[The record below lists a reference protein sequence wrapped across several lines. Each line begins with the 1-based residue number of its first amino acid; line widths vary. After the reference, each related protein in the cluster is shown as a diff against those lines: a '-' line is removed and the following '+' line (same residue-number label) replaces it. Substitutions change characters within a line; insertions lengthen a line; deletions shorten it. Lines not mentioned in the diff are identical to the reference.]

1 MEGLGESD
9 REYFQINS
17 MLKLK
22 GTIMSSLDTSSIN
35 ESDRTKA
42 VGDLFTAADNV
53 DTFEIEFNMDPRGK
67 CLTFTLEDSDK
78 TKPGTGRKPD
88 GTATLSVPANTRRI
102 FKINLSDDWE
112 WAFATDPVHVTDGDN
127 RHYGVRTSANNKSIE
142 IHARPTGKNPGPGE
156 DGQDDKLDFVVV
168 LKQRQGQGRDVT
180 VRIDP
185 ITENPPPGGN
195 RPQPTGGP
203 APLA

>member
-1 MEGLGESD
+1 MEGLGKSD
-9 REYFQINS
+9 REYFQINR
-17 MLKLK
+17 MFKPK
-22 GTIMSSLDTSSIN
+22 GTIMSSLDTSTSN
-35 ESDRTKA
+35 ESARTKA
-42 VGDLFTAADNV
+42 VGDLFTSADNV
-53 DTFEIEFNMDPRGK
+53 DAFEIEFNMDPRGRR
-67 CLTFTLEDSDK
+67 LTFTLEDFDR
-78 TKPGTGRKPD
+78 TKPGTGRKLD

-102 FKINLSDDWE
+102 FKINLSNDWDWE
-112 WAFATDPVHVTDGDN
+112 FAAEPVEVTAGDN

-168 LKQRQGQGRDVT
+168 LKQRQGRDVT